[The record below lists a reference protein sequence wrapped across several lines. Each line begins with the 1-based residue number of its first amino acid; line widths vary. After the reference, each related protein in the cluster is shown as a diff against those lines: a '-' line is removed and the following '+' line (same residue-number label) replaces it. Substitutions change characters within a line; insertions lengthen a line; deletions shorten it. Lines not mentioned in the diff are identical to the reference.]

1 MITTGTKS
9 VEWKESWIND
19 FLKTLRGLANAA
31 GDTFLIGLSNKENPV
46 HLYTAPKLLKNL
58 PNKIRHLLGII
69 PAMKLVLEAAFAKVE
84 IHMPVYPATISYR
97 RRYYQR
103 VGSTTQEKTDVALN
117 RLFLR
122 RHGGTSCGVPL
133 PGLSLTDQDARKIMR
148 FRTRKKTS
156 GQVGDSVKSE
166 PDNTLL
172 KRIKL
177 TDGTYLKRTGG
188 LLFYPDPAKF
198 LTSVFV
204 NIGFSTPTP
213 ALLNF
218 ITRPYPMQALC
229 PSPPDTRPLI
239 EQISSGF
246 HPRSRHSAPRALSST
261 VQGFAGNYSQCHDP
275 PPTTNLEDTPSLH

>member
-1 MITTGTKS
+1 MITTGTKC

-46 HLYTAPKLLKNL
+46 HLHTAPKLLKNL

-69 PAMKLVLEAAFAKVE
+69 PAMKLVLEAAFAMVE
-84 IHMPVYPATISYR
+84 IHMPTYTATISYR

-103 VGSTTQEKTDVALN
+103 VGSTTQEKTGAALS

-122 RHGGTSCGVPL
+122 RHGGTSGGVPL
-133 PGLSLTDQDARKIMR
+133 PGLSLTDQDASKIRR
-148 FRTRKKTS
+148 FRTRNKTS

-172 KRIKL
+172 KRIQL
-177 TDGTYLKRTGG
+177 TEGTYLKRAGG

-213 ALLNF
+213 SLLNF
-218 ITRPYPMQALC
+218 TTQPHPMQALC

-239 EQISSGF
+239 KQIS
-246 HPRSRHSAPRALSST
+246 
-261 VQGFAGNYSQCHDP
+261 
-275 PPTTNLEDTPSLH
+275 